1 MVKPGR
7 SFKFLSRRPIFIV
20 KYFMKLN
27 FLQAAVIIHLIFLRF
42 GKLFDGDL
50 FFVIKI
56 LTEPNGS
63 AAAFSEDIYFLVVFG
78 AAIVSS
84 V

>member
-1 MVKPGR
+1 MVKPRR

-20 KYFMKLN
+20 KYFMKFN
-27 FLQAAVIIHLIFLRF
+27 FLQATVIIHLIFLRF

-63 AAAFSEDIYFLVVFG
+63 TAAFSEDIYFLVVFG